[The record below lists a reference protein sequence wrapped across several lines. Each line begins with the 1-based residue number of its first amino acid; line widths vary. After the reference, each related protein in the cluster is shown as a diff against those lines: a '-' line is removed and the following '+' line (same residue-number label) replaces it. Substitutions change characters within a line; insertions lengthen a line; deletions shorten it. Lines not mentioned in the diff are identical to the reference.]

1 MVDFKIN
8 SGNDEEFEETS
19 GVEAPAPVTAA
30 DPTSPL
36 AALRARRAEI
46 VDDLY
51 IDVPSDK
58 VTLHVDGESV
68 KAKLVEFETM
78 EVGPANA

>member
-1 MVDFKIN
+1 MKTTIELMVRFTMEVN
-8 SGNDEEFEETS
+8 SGDL
-19 GVEAPAPVTAA
+19 P
-30 DPTSPL
+30 DY
-36 AALRARRAEI
+36 

-78 EVGPANA
+78 EVGPAYT

>member
-1 MVDFKIN
+1 MKTTIELMVRFTMEVNCGDLP
-8 SGNDEEFEETS
+8 DY
-19 GVEAPAPVTAA
+19 
-30 DPTSPL
+30 
-36 AALRARRAEI
+36 

-58 VTLHVDGESV
+58 VTLHVDGELV